1 MKKTIIRIIAF
12 LTILSVVLIY
22 CNNVLKLKEQRGIYS
37 MTKMYEQKKNTVDV
51 LVVGSSHA
59 FTNFDTGLLW
69 DEYGISSF
77 VLAGGI
83 QPFWNTYHFLKEALK
98 TQHPKLII
106 LEGYMAIHYWDYSD
120 STYIALNNYGLRL
133 SPNKIESLLVSVP
146 KESRRDYIPDFVYYH
161 SRYKNLT
168 AADFLKDLGDPFF
181 ADWKGYELRTETTPT
196 TTTDISNVTEIG
208 HMSEKSERYYIKIL
222 ELAQQND
229 IPIEV
234 VIAPYAEI
242 YDGEQVVFN
251 RAQQIADDKGVPFT
265 NCNLLLD
272 DIGINYSTDALDEG
286 HLNYK
291 GAKKFTRFIG
301 DNIVRK
307 YNITDHH
314 GDPYYQS
321 WERQAAMDRKL
332 IFEIQKG
339 KE

>member
-1 MKKTIIRIIAF
+1 MKKTITRITLF
-12 LTILSVVLIY
+12 LIILIIVLMY
-22 CNNVLKLKEQRGIYS
+22 CNEVLKLKEQRGIYS
-37 MTKMYEQKKNTVDV
+37 MTKMYEQEKDTVDV
-51 LVVGSSHA
+51 LVIGSSHA

-69 DEYGISSF
+69 DEYGVSSF

-120 STYIALNNYGLRL
+120 SSYIALNNYGLRL

-146 KESRRDYIPDFVYYH
+146 KESRRDFIPDFVYYH

-168 AADFLKDLGDPFF
+168 SADFLKDLGDPIFT
-181 ADWKGYELRTETTPT
+181 DWKGYELRSETTPT

-234 VIAPYAEI
+234 IIAPYAEI
-242 YDGEQVVFN
+242 YDDEQAVFN
-251 RAQQIADDKGVPFT
+251 KAQQIADDKGVPFT
-265 NCNLLLD
+265 NCNLILD
-272 DIGINYSTDALDEG
+272 DIGVDYSTDALDEG

-291 GAKKFTRFIG
+291 GAKKFTSFIG
-301 DNIVRK
+301 NHIAEK
-307 YNITDHH
+307 YNIPDHR
-314 GDPYYQS
+314 GDSRFQS
-321 WERQAAMDRKL
+321 WARQADMERKL
-332 IFEIQKG
+332 IYDIETG